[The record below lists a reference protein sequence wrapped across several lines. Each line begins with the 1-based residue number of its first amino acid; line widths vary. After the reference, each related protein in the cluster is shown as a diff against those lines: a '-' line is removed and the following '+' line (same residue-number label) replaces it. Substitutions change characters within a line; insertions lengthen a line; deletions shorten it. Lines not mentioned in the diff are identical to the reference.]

1 MFHSEFS
8 KKDTHFRAACAAV
21 GLAPS
26 SRQASKFRRGFGLA
40 YEQGRKAR
48 PVPVVVIEPVI
59 EEPVE
64 VEDLNLLTCK
74 VLRERLD
81 TAGIKVKSKARKAE
95 LIAALQ
101 EG

>member
-1 MFHSEFS
+1 MFHAEFS

-40 YEQGRKAR
+40 YEQGRKGKPA
-48 PVPVVVIEPVI
+48 PVEEPVI
-59 EEPVE
+59 EI
-64 VEDLNLLTCK
+64 EDLSLLTCK

>member
-1 MFHSEFS
+1 MFHSEFAE
-8 KKDTHFRAACAAV
+8 KDVHFRAACQRV
-21 GLAPS
+21 GLTPS

-40 YEQGRKAR
+40 YEQGRKAK
-48 PVPVVVIEPVI
+48 PVPVVVI

>member
-1 MFHSEFS
+1 MFHSEFAE
-8 KKDTHFRAACAAV
+8 KDVHFRAACQRV
-21 GLAPS
+21 GLTPS

-40 YEQGRKAR
+40 YEQGRKAK
-48 PVPVVVIEPVI
+48 PVPVVVEEPVI

-64 VEDLNLLTCK
+64 IEDLSLLTCK
-74 VLRERLD
+74 VLRERLAA
-81 TAGIKVKSKARKAE
+81 AGIKVKSKARKAE